1 MQLVERVA
9 AVPGVQSTGLT
20 SSITLNVLHN
30 SGIFTVEGRA
40 NEPDGRRL
48 ELPFDS
54 ISPGYFATMGVPF
67 VAGRDFNASDTA
79 EGTTVAIINE
89 SFARQFWAG
98 LDPIGRRFLYGD
110 PPTDPTVAP
119 QWITVVGV
127 VRDTRRRGPDAP
139 VRIECFLP
147 VAQQPAG
154 RFSVIARS
162 TLPASALA
170 RSLREA
176 VWSVDRDLPVPRI
189 EPVADLLG
197 EQTAQ
202 RRLNLVL
209 IGAFAGLAL
218 VLAALGL
225 YGVLAYNVSQRTGE
239 FGIRFALGALPR
251 DVSRMVL
258 LQGGRLVAL
267 GLGVGLVVAFAMA
280 HLVDSLLFGVEPRDW
295 MTYAGVTVV
304 LGAAAFLAAWLP
316 ARRATRI
323 NPIDALRAE

>member
-1 MQLVERVA
+1 
-9 AVPGVQSTGLT
+9 
-20 SSITLNVLHN
+20 
-30 SGIFTVEGRA
+30 
-40 NEPDGRRL
+40 
-48 ELPFDS
+48 
-54 ISPGYFATMGVPF
+54 
-67 VAGRDFNASDTA
+67 
-79 EGTTVAIINE
+79 
-89 SFARQFWAG
+89 
-98 LDPIGRRFLYGD
+98 
-110 PPTDPTVAP
+110 
-119 QWITVVGV
+119 
-127 VRDTRRRGPDAP
+127 
-139 VRIECFLP
+139 
-147 VAQQPAG
+147 
-154 RFSVIARS
+154 
-162 TLPASALA
+162 
-170 RSLREA
+170 
-176 VWSVDRDLPVPRI
+176 
-189 EPVADLLG
+189 
-197 EQTAQ
+197 
-202 RRLNLVL
+202 VL

>member
-1 MQLVERVA
+1 
-9 AVPGVQSTGLT
+9 
-20 SSITLNVLHN
+20 
-30 SGIFTVEGRA
+30 
-40 NEPDGRRL
+40 
-48 ELPFDS
+48 
-54 ISPGYFATMGVPF
+54 
-67 VAGRDFNASDTA
+67 
-79 EGTTVAIINE
+79 
-89 SFARQFWAG
+89 
-98 LDPIGRRFLYGD
+98 
-110 PPTDPTVAP
+110 
-119 QWITVVGV
+119 
-127 VRDTRRRGPDAP
+127 

-147 VAQQPAG
+147 IAQQPAG
-154 RFSVIARS
+154 RFSLIVRS
-162 TLPASALA
+162 ALPAAAVA

-189 EPVADLLG
+189 EPVADILG

-202 RRLNLVL
+202 RRLNLTL

-258 LQGGRLVAL
+258 LQGGRLVAF

-295 MTYAGVTVV
+295 MTYAGVTAV
-304 LGAAAFLAAWLP
+304 LGIAAFFAAWLP
-316 ARRATRI
+316 ARRATRV
-323 NPIDALRAE
+323 NPIEALRAE